1 MSTVK
6 GVARINAIRID
17 QHDNITGLDLALAI
31 EGKSLEVAIDVPGD
45 GQARIRRRVSLQ
57 AGETVTVVAAP

>member
-1 MSTVK
+1 VSTVK

-31 EGKSLEVAIDVPGD
+31 EGKSLEVVINVPEGHD
-45 GQARIRRRVSLQ
+45 LDSAFAEGINLTVAVS
-57 AGETVTVVAAP
+57 